1 MKCTCCFQDKDWEV
15 LERVLVNL
23 PLLLQNKTLIL
34 SATHDLI
41 NSLCHQLCAMVRQNN
56 RCHYKNLYFRL
67 IQLHFI
73 IKLVHFI
80 FLGLHYDS
88 HFVHPS
94 SFYSFFCSS
103 VFNELNKS
111 GYYNICKFKIYFHNV
126 FWGFQ
131 SLLFIDR
138 NIKNEFYPIFIQVN
152 DRQLNFPEKLH
163 GTPSG
168 KFTRS
173 DFHTF
178 VFPVLASMVSYH
190 KYLDRNRAVSEGR
203 GRGMCFC
210 SKLSFV
216 EMISL

>member
-1 MKCTCCFQDKDWEV
+1 MTSST
-15 LERVLVNL
+15 
-23 PLLLQNKTLIL
+23 P
-34 SATHDLI
+34 SAI
-41 NSLCHQLCAMVRQNN
+41 NSVPW
-56 RCHYKNLYFRL
+56 YVKTIDVIIKNLYFRL
-67 IQLHFI
+67 IQLHFT

-80 FLGLHYDS
+80 FWDFITIAILS
-88 HFVHPS
+88 TQAHFIH
-94 SFYSFFCSS
+94 SS
-103 VFNELNKS
+103 VAVSVNELNKS

-138 NIKNEFYPIFIQVN
+138 NIKNKFYPIFIQVN

>member
-1 MKCTCCFQDKDWEV
+1 MEKYAIQPTCNIEMKCTCCFQDKDWEV

-80 FLGLHYDS
+80 FLGLHYDT

-103 VFNELNKS
+103 VF
-111 GYYNICKFKIYFHNV
+111 
-126 FWGFQ
+126 
-131 SLLFIDR
+131 
-138 NIKNEFYPIFIQVN
+138 
-152 DRQLNFPEKLH
+152 
-163 GTPSG
+163 
-168 KFTRS
+168 
-173 DFHTF
+173 
-178 VFPVLASMVSYH
+178 
-190 KYLDRNRAVSEGR
+190 
-203 GRGMCFC
+203 
-210 SKLSFV
+210 
-216 EMISL
+216 

>member
-1 MKCTCCFQDKDWEV
+1 MYFEGFSHCFSSTGILK
-15 LERVLVNL
+15 
-23 PLLLQNKTLIL
+23 NK
-34 SATHDLI
+34 
-41 NSLCHQLCAMVRQNN
+41 
-56 RCHYKNLYFRL
+56 
-67 IQLHFI
+67 
-73 IKLVHFI
+73 
-80 FLGLHYDS
+80 
-88 HFVHPS
+88 
-94 SFYSFFCSS
+94 
-103 VFNELNKS
+103 
-111 GYYNICKFKIYFHNV
+111 
-126 FWGFQ
+126 
-131 SLLFIDR
+131 
-138 NIKNEFYPIFIQVN
+138 FYPIFIQVN

>member
-1 MKCTCCFQDKDWEV
+1 MTSST
-15 LERVLVNL
+15 
-23 PLLLQNKTLIL
+23 P
-34 SATHDLI
+34 SAI
-41 NSLCHQLCAMVRQNN
+41 NSVPW
-56 RCHYKNLYFRL
+56 YVKTIDVIIKNLYFRL

-80 FLGLHYDS
+80 FFGFHYDS

-111 GYYNICKFKIYFHNV
+111 GDYNICKFKIYFHNV

-138 NIKNEFYPIFIQVN
+138 NIKNKFYPIFIQVN

>member
-1 MKCTCCFQDKDWEV
+1 MS
-15 LERVLVNL
+15 
-23 PLLLQNKTLIL
+23 IL
-34 SATHDLI
+34 SFWDFITIAILST
-41 NSLCHQLCAMVRQNN
+41 QA
-56 RCHYKNLYFRL
+56 
-67 IQLHFI
+67 HFI
-73 IKLVHFI
+73 H
-80 FLGLHYDS
+80 
-88 HFVHPS
+88 
-94 SFYSFFCSS
+94 SS
-103 VFNELNKS
+103 VAVSVNELNKS
-111 GYYNICKFKIYFHNV
+111 GCYNICKFKIYFHNV

-138 NIKNEFYPIFIQVN
+138 NIKNKFYPIFIQVN

-216 EMISL
+216 EIISLFKHNLYWTFPSWKRRKITFI